1 MMSDLEKIINL
12 IQLYIKKSKI
22 SRVLLLFKVRE
33 LTFYLELRK
42 KIICFIFST
51 LFESV
56 YDYIDT

>member
-12 IQLYIKKSKI
+12 TKLYIKKSKI

-42 KIICFIFST
+42 KIICFIFSM